1 MTPRP
6 LSPASVDCFRVDG
19 SLMDLARPDPA
30 EVDFAVLAGALSRIA
45 RFSGMP
51 AGGALSVAQHSVMGT
66 EAMLAEGED
75 ELTAAL
81 FLLHDGHEYLIGD
94 KTRPFQA
101 LLAAVLSDRHG
112 AAIGQALHRA
122 VGDIKAGWDEAIYTA
137 ARLPPP
143 SAWTNRQRMV
153 VEAMDERMVAA
164 ESLALFG
171 PKAADGIP
179 LRRRLHL
186 PKLKGA
192 IRPWGPM
199 LAEERFIALFKK
211 LRGYQLFCDQKAIHA
226 AHVAASTPKPSKRG

>member
-66 EAMLAEGED
+66 EALLAEGED

-101 LLAAVLSDRHG
+101 LLVAVLSDRHG
-112 AAIGQALHRA
+112 ATIGQALHRA

-137 ARLPPP
+137 AKLPPP
-143 SAWTNRQRMV
+143 SAWTNLQRKV
-153 VEAMDERMVAA
+153 VEAIDERMVAA
-164 ESLALFG
+164 EALALFG
-171 PKAADGIP
+171 TRADHFS
-179 LRRRLHL
+179 RRHRQ
-186 PKLKGA
+186 PPRLKGA

-199 LAEERFIALFKK
+199 LAEERFLALFKK

>member
-45 RFSGMP
+45 RFSGLP
-51 AGGALSVAQHSVMGT
+51 AGGALSVAQHSVMGA
-66 EAMLAEGED
+66 EALLAEGED

-112 AAIGQALHRA
+112 AMIGQALHRA

-137 ARLPPP
+137 AKLPPP

-153 VEAMDERMVAA
+153 VEAMDERMVVA

-171 PKAADGIP
+171 PNSVRPITQ
-179 LRRRLHL
+179 RHRLP

-199 LAEERFIALFKK
+199 LAEERFLALFKK

-226 AHVAASTPKPSKRG
+226 AHAAASTQKPTKRG

>member
-1 MTPRP
+1 MTIRP
-6 LSPASVDCFRVDG
+6 LSTASVDCFRLDG

-30 EVDFAVLAGALSRIA
+30 EVDFAALAGALSRIA

-51 AGGALSVAQHSVMGT
+51 AGGALSVAQHCVMGT
-66 EAMLAEGED
+66 ESLLAEGED

-112 AAIGQALHRA
+112 AMIGQALRRA
-122 VGDIKAGWDEAIYTA
+122 IGDIKAGWDEAIYTA
-137 ARLPPP
+137 AHLPPP
-143 SAWTNRQRMV
+143 SAWTNRQRMT
-153 VEAMDERMVAA
+153 VEAMDERMVVA
-164 ESLALFG
+164 EALALFG
-171 PKAADGIP
+171 PNSVRPIT
-179 LRRRLHL
+179 RRHRQP

-199 LAEERFIALFKK
+199 LAEERFLALFKK

-226 AHVAASTPKPSKRG
+226 AHVAASTPKPNQRG